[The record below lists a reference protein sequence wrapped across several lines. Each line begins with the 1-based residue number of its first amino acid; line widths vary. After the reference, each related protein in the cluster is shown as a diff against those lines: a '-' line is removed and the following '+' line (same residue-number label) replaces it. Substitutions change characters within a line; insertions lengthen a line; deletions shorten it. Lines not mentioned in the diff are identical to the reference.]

1 MATHEEEKQGPL
13 RFLRFAAGAGAATA
27 AIGAAAWAVRKHGE
41 EGSHQTIEEAIAA
54 GAPPQAA
61 AGGIGEGGSRGYTVQ
76 KGDTLT
82 KIADR
87 LGAPVHVI
95 MEANRLRDDTVYAG
109 QQLWVPKTYTIRPG
123 DTLSKIARKFET
135 SIDVLSKLNGIRDA
149 DKIFADDVLLLP

>member
-1 MATHEEEKQGPL
+1 MLGSAFNYLQASVFQWTYDSTVVCL
-13 RFLRFAAGAGAATA
+13 S
-27 AIGAAAWAVRKHGE
+27 AILCCIII
-41 EGSHQTIEEAIAA
+41 S

-95 MEANRLRDDTVYAG
+95 MEVRAPL
-109 QQLWVPKTYTIRPG
+109 P
-123 DTLSKIARKFET
+123 S
-135 SIDVLSKLNGIRDA
+135 SI
-149 DKIFADDVLLLP
+149 LLFLFSFWSRIEPLAEPDSTWSVDL

>member
-1 MATHEEEKQGPL
+1 MQKVRIVGAPA
-13 RFLRFAAGAGAATA
+13 AAGGRMLASAFNYLQASVFQWTHDSTVVCLS
-27 AIGAAAWAVRKHGE
+27 AILCCIII
-41 EGSHQTIEEAIAA
+41 S

-95 MEANRLRDDTVYAG
+95 MEVGAPLPFSILLSFCIFFGESNRAAHRTNSTWSVDLGAVWCSLLQESASA
-109 QQLWVPKTYTIRPG
+109 P
-123 DTLSKIARKFET
+123 LSFPQH
-135 SIDVLSKLNGIRDA
+135 S
-149 DKIFADDVLLLP
+149 